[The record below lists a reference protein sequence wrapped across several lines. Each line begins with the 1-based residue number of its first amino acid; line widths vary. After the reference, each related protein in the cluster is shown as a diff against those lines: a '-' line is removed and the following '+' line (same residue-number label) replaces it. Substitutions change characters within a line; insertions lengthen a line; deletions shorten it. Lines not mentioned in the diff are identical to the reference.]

1 MTDEM
6 TRIASLAE
14 ALHKAIRRT
23 VEDHQPMPRIEIAN
37 GLAAAVSMVV
47 SYESG
52 QDFLESLA
60 ACMDAKEHARA
71 IATGEAPQA
80 N

>member
-1 MTDEM
+1 MVDEM
-6 TRIASLAE
+6 KRVATLAE
-14 ALHKAIRRT
+14 ALQKVIRRT
-23 VEDHQPMPRIEIAN
+23 VEDNQPMSRIEIAN

-71 IATGEAPQA
+71 IAAGEAPQA